1 MTTSP
6 TAADD
11 SEAGGGQTTPLKPAG
26 ALRNISIHRR
36 LVKPEAEFTRR
47 DIIRI
52 YSQLTAN
59 EIVFATKPCV
69 RYRGDTH
76 RRFTYPLFVSRR
88 PALARLE
95 GWRVTKESS
104 LSAERPAVA
113 EFARVMGAETPSR
126 RPWSMCRLYLLVLLK
141 FLAEQLVF
149 CANLTVGYLTADRTK
164 TFVKNKQGRIISG
177 AMSYAIQTVG
187 TVNG

>member
-1 MTTSP
+1 M
-6 TAADD
+6 
-11 SEAGGGQTTPLKPAG
+11 
-26 ALRNISIHRR
+26 
-36 LVKPEAEFTRR
+36 
-47 DIIRI
+47 
-52 YSQLTAN
+52 
-59 EIVFATKPCV
+59 
-69 RYRGDTH
+69 
-76 RRFTYPLFVSRR
+76 
-88 PALARLE
+88 
-95 GWRVTKESS
+95 ESS

-126 RPWSMCRLYLLVLLK
+126 RPWSMCSLYLLVLLK

-187 TVNG
+187 TVTGWCLPPLSFA